1 MDVEIIDYNSTD
13 VVDLTG
19 GSPEPEPEK
28 VDDPKQEEGTVTE
41 PAADVEESKTSTPAE
56 DVDAES
62 AATEPE
68 KEEGKEEPEQTDG
81 EEPELFFNG
90 EPVKVEVP
98 EEVSNALKE
107 AEIDE
112 KALLSQL
119 FKKDG
124 DFSLDDETRTKL
136 EDKFG
141 KTLVDGYLNMYK
153 SMNEQALKSAS
164 EAKEQAEATSQ
175 QQAEEFLSTV
185 GGEEGLTAME
195 DFILKNFDDKQIAAY
210 NAVMDSDSHEQQ
222 LLIVQTVK
230 AQMELSDKLA
240 NGDTSVKLIGDDTSS
255 TPTGTPLDKGY
266 LTSDEFQTIMD
277 SDKYWS
283 DLEYQSKVD
292 AARSA
297 GLKRNL

>member
-13 VVDLTG
+13 VVDLTSG
-19 GSPEPEPEK
+19 KAEPE
-28 VDDPKQEEGTVTE
+28 DPKQEQEPEQSIATE
-41 PAADVEESKTSTPAE
+41 PVEPVEESTVSTPVE

-68 KEEGKEEPEQTDG
+68 KTDKEEPEDSG
-81 EEPELFFNG
+81 EEPEYFFNG
-90 EPVKVEVP
+90 EAVSVEVP

-124 DFSLDDETRTKL
+124 DFSLDKETRTKL
-136 EDKFG
+136 ESKFG

-153 SMNEQALKSAS
+153 GMNEQSIKAA
-164 EAKEQAEATSQ
+164 AADKEQKEVTSK
-175 QQAEEFLSTV
+175 QQAEEFMTTV
-185 GGEEGLTAME
+185 GGEEGLVAME

-210 NAVMDSDSHEQQ
+210 NTVMESESHEQQ
-222 LLIVQTVK
+222 LLIIQTVK
-230 AQMELSDKLA
+230 AQMELSDKLQ
-240 NGDTSVKLIGDDTSS
+240 NGDKNIKLLGDDTSS

-277 SDKYWS
+277 SDKYWT
-283 DLEYQSKVD
+283 DFEYQTKVD